1 MTNKLIKSIIAA
13 SAIIIFC
20 KMVIIRMPTIKEI
33 IGLLGIAIFVIG
45 FIMVIAW
52 MGGEFDDFF
61 KKYTDP
67 KLQKFCNWINR
78 RNGTEC

>member
-1 MTNKLIKSIIAA
+1 MTNKLIKSIFLCGVILILIKLI
-13 SAIIIFC
+13 SSRPPSSEQLEITLVVGIFLAC
-20 KMVIIRMPTIKEI
+20 HIC
-33 IGLLGIAIFVIG
+33 LLSWLSGY
-45 FIMVIAW
+45 
-52 MGGEFDDFF
+52 FDDFF